1 MLSFKQYLEEAR
13 TMLEE
18 TLLQEGG
25 NVSIISTSGEKKEA
39 QRLDLSTQ
47 DRTKY
52 TKIIKDGLEQFNFF
66 ENKNGRIWSRKL
78 FDSNKFLS
86 GSAFHFFDKAIPDTK
101 FKSIKPTVGDIDTQ
115 ADENMAENIEKILDS
130 AIDKKFGNLE
140 LIGYKKS
147 AGQFITLWGILEN
160 GIYIHNIQIDFELVP
175 FENGF
180 PTEWAQFS
188 HSSSM
193 DDMSLKIKGV
203 FHKKLFSSLT
213 AKNLK
218 EIPVLKTSRGKESIE
233 DKKST
238 QLAFAVTHGLREK
251 YKTVERDG
259 KQVYQEI
266 PVKDSK
272 YIQNINEMLNKL
284 FDLPENHKFTNT
296 ELEDAG
302 SFIGTIRLIKKYITS
317 KEELQNIFNGFLNSL
332 VLKGAQRLYKGK
344 EGAAQDRE
352 EKFTAI
358 NYMAKE
364 LGTKIPDNLKQ
375 EIEQYYSDY
384 A

>member
-1 MLSFKQYLEEAR
+1 MLSFKQYLQEQKE
-13 TMLEE
+13 LIE
-18 TLLQEGG
+18 EGG
-25 NVSIISTSGEKKEA
+25 NVTITSTKGEKKEA
-39 QRLDLSTQ
+39 QRLDLTKN
-47 DRTKY
+47 DRTKFA
-52 TKIIKDGLEQFNFF
+52 KIIKDGLEKFN
-66 ENKNGRIWSRKL
+66 KANGIWSKQL

-86 GSAFHFFDKAIPDTK
+86 GSAFHFFDKSIPDTK
-101 FKSIKPTVGDIDTQ
+101 FKTIKPTVGDIDCQ
-115 ADENMAENIEKILDS
+115 ADESKTEEIQKILDAS
-130 AIDKKFGNLE
+130 IDKQYGNLE

-160 GIYIHNIQIDFELVP
+160 GNYIHNIQIDFELVP

-193 DDMSLKIKGV
+193 EDLAYKIKGV
-203 FHKKLFSSLT
+203 FAKKLYSALT

-218 EIPVLKTSRGKESIE
+218 DIDVIKTSRGKESIE
-233 DKKST
+233 TKKST

-259 KQVYQEI
+259 KQVYQEV

-284 FDLPENHKFTNT
+284 FDLPDNHKFTAT
-296 ELEDAG
+296 ELKDAG
-302 SFIGTIRLIKKYITS
+302 SFVGTIKLIKKYAT
-317 KEELQNIFNGFLNSL
+317 KEEQQNIFNGFLNSL

-344 EGAAQDRE
+344 ESADEDRK

-358 NYMAKE
+358 DYMSKE
-364 LGTKIPDNLKQ
+364 LGTKIPENLKS
-375 EIEQYYSDY
+375 EIEQYYNDY
-384 A
+384 V